1 MPVSAD
7 AGHFD
12 LAADAGSQ
20 NTARSIVPW
29 LGHIFVEPVLPR
41 PQMVICGSNP
51 VAVAVADLAKHVLA
65 IDQGATS
72 TPAMLFRVPMLRIAK
87 PYRKETNATSSRRH
101 ARSFTGR
108 PKRSQLALSGKG
120 RAKIPA
126 RPR

>member
-41 PQMVICGSNP
+41 PQVVICGS
-51 VAVAVADLAKHVLA
+51 
-65 IDQGATS
+65 
-72 TPAMLFRVPMLRIAK
+72 
-87 PYRKETNATSSRRH
+87 
-101 ARSFTGR
+101 ARSLWPLPIR
-108 PKRSQLALSGKG
+108 RSTS
-120 RAKIPA
+120 
-126 RPR
+126 